1 VIGNKGGVVE
11 PFFILT
17 EKDFRRWVK
26 DAVKEY
32 FAETV
37 RVEATA
43 TQTETILYNRK
54 EIAAFLRIS
63 LVTLTEWKKHGL
75 PSHKQGGR
83 IYFDKQEVLAYI
95 KEKKMRQCG
104 MGSKLRHLKQDIS

>member
-1 VIGNKGGVVE
+1 M
-11 PFFILT
+11 T

-32 FAETV
+32 FAETEK
-37 RVEATA
+37 VESAVTLA
-43 TQTETILYNRK
+43 EMPLYNRK

-83 IYFDKQEVLAYI
+83 IYFNKQEVSDYI

-104 MGSKLRHLKQDIS
+104 MGSKMNHFKFVDL